1 MTYVLV
7 KGTSL
12 IVLPCHTPHLR
23 HDVKSPD
30 SDVNMRLSIW
40 NQGKIGMTYDYDERE
55 GILGLQLLCS
65 LEPRWARLGRAVSTL
80 HFQVLTS
87 SEH

>member
-1 MTYVLV
+1 
-7 KGTSL
+7 
-12 IVLPCHTPHLR
+12 
-23 HDVKSPD
+23 
-30 SDVNMRLSIW
+30 MRLSIW